1 MRELKFRGKHSG
13 KWIYGSLIQ
22 DGENDFR
29 VVNALNEGGPYD
41 WYRVDPKTVGQFTG
55 LHDKNGVEIYEGD
68 VVTQGELTGEV
79 SMWVESGSW
88 VVVYNKPSFCMY
100 LAQGEWSIVGNIHE
114 NPELLV
120 KQ

>member
-1 MRELKFRGKHSG
+1 MKRDIKFRAWNGKEMRYKVNINDGKPVRYGYQWFGVNNDVHHS
-13 KWIYGSLIQ
+13 
-22 DGENDFR
+22 E
-29 VVNALNEGGPYD
+29 PM
-41 WYRVDPKTVGQFTG
+41 QFIG